1 MKMIARY
8 SMLLAGL
15 SLSVLPACQNRG
27 GNGGNGGGEELP
39 ADVQKAVDE
48 VVDELEAASQAVAGS
63 VDALTNVEL
72 SSSDTFGDCPEV
84 IFVRQDNVSTF
95 ALTFEAGCSSEY
107 YDNSVSGS
115 ISAEFDRNAGSFS
128 ALFDAFTVDGQTTDG
143 ELNVTRA
150 AAGDIRNW
158 NGTIDISTSG
168 VGSVVGDIAFEIN
181 ILTDTLTIS
190 SASLEVTNA
199 EDETRSVEVDGLVI
213 RPVANSSFIPEA
225 GTVTFEVPNVED
237 VGPDT
242 VTIVVEFDA
251 NSPEDGTVKVTFG
264 EGTVENYQ
272 LGGL

>member
-8 SMLLAGL
+8 STVLAGL
-15 SLSVLPACQNRG
+15 LLMVLPACQNRG
-27 GNGGNGGGEELP
+27 GNGGNGSGDELP
-39 ADVQKAVDE
+39 ADIQKAVDE
-48 VVDELEAASQAVAGS
+48 VVAELESASQAVAGS
-63 VDALTNVEL
+63 VEALTNVDL
-72 SSSDTFGDCPEV
+72 SSSDTFGDCPEI
-84 IFVRQDNVSTF
+84 IFVREDNVSTF

-107 YDNSVSGS
+107 YDESVSGT
-115 ISAEFDRNAGSFS
+115 ISAEFDRTAGTFS
-128 ALFDAFTVDGQTTDG
+128 AIFDNFTVEGQTTDG
-143 ELNVTRA
+143 ELNVSRA

-158 NGTIDISTSG
+158 NGTIDIATTG

-213 RPVANSSFIPEA
+213 RPVANGSFIPEA

-242 VTIVVEFDA
+242 VTIVIEFDA